1 MFKIFQY
8 RKELAA
14 HIKFELRLFS
24 YLFLATLSGLFL
36 YLLEGEL
43 RDIFSLIYC
52 LLVSSMTV
60 NCIWRIMRIYNE
72 DLDGVS
78 EEEKGRLKTS
88 KEAGRLLRRHVLLVV
103 LYGYVVVAAVYGLAY
118 HVTESVPKANNFG
131 DYLYFSLIT
140 MATVGYGDLVPT
152 GFGRALASCE
162 VLTSMTYQLLA
173 FASASSYF
181 GRFSR

>member
-14 HIKFELRLFS
+14 HIRFELKLFS
-24 YLFLATLSGLFL
+24 FLLLATFSGVFL
-36 YLLEGEL
+36 YLFGNEL

-52 LLVSSMTV
+52 LLVSSMTI
-60 NCIWRIMRIYNE
+60 NCIWRIVRIYNQ

-78 EEEKGRLKTS
+78 DAEKSRLKTS

-103 LYGYVVVAAVYGLAY
+103 LYGYVVIAAAYGVAY
-118 HVTESVPKANNFG
+118 HVTETVPGANNFG

-173 FASASSYF
+173 FASASNYF
-181 GRFSR
+181 RRFTG